1 MVISL
6 NPEDWSH
13 RRLCDGS
20 RLPALASSL
29 LTAESEI
36 AAGRI
41 ALFTPRYRGFV
52 SVALTRFLA
61 CQSGLSTRSPRPP
74 WLSPGTLALCSPD
87 FPLVNNVTSDHS
99 LASRKRS
106 HLKVHCSQGAT
117 CDLLIARVTI
127 AYLPGKSTRLRQRE
141 HEPEQHRQQPHRHD
155 VPPLIHDDDGDEFA
169 DNRAR

>member
-29 LTAESEI
+29 LAAESEI

-52 SVALTRFLA
+52 SVALTCLRM
-61 CQSGLSTRSPRPP
+61 CQSGLSTRLPEPP

-87 FPLVNNVTSDHS
+87 FPLVTCDHQRPFPCFPKTFTFKGALLTRSNLRSPDRASNYSTVTSTV
-99 LASRKRS
+99 LALVRRAVPQVRS
-106 HLKVHCSQGAT
+106 APAIHQLAQYAT
-117 CDLLIARVTI
+117 T
-127 AYLPGKSTRLRQRE
+127 YT
-141 HEPEQHRQQPHRHD
+141 
-155 VPPLIHDDDGDEFA
+155 
-169 DNRAR
+169 